1 MSLFSMMRGFTI
13 RTRMFSA
20 IGVVLLLLLM
30 VGGVGLYGLLHNA
43 DTNAEYQARSFK
55 AVGQLARMHEALGQV
70 RTQEKDIVLMARNPA
85 AQASAIQAWRTAI
98 GQLGDLARG
107 LQADAALQELSRY
120 QAALESQLPLISAE
134 TTQRQEAVAALA
146 PALAAAEQ
154 ITRHLGAIDRA
165 MTEQAAASL
174 VSQAQNVDRTIALF
188 VGAVVLSLIVVA
200 PTTILNQ
207 ICICQPIDQAR
218 QLASSIAQGHL
229 NNTVDV
235 QGSDEATALLR
246 ALDDMQRSLRGIVS
260 NVRVSADSI
269 SFASSDIAT
278 GNTELSSRTE
288 STASSLQQTSVSMDG
303 LTGTVKNSAAAALQ
317 ANELAQG
324 AASAAHRGS
333 SIVFE
338 VVSNMGEIDGTSKR
352 INDIIGVIDGIAFQT
367 NILALNA
374 AVEAARAGEQ
384 GRGFA
389 VVAGEVRS
397 LAQRSATAARE
408 IKQFIQASVET
419 VESGTR
425 LVHDAGSAMQEIIAS
440 VQKVSDIIGEIASAS
455 NEQSNGIGQINQ
467 AVTDL
472 DHMTQQNAALV
483 QQSAAAAAS
492 LKEQSHKLTQA
503 MAVFDI
509 GHG

>member
-1 MSLFSMMRGFTI
+1 
-13 RTRMFSA
+13 
-20 IGVVLLLLLM
+20 
-30 VGGVGLYGLLHNA
+30 
-43 DTNAEYQARSFK
+43 
-55 AVGQLARMHEALGQV
+55 
-70 RTQEKDIVLMARNPA
+70 
-85 AQASAIQAWRTAI
+85 
-98 GQLGDLARG
+98 
-107 LQADAALQELSRY
+107 
-120 QAALESQLPLISAE
+120 
-134 TTQRQEAVAALA
+134 
-146 PALAAAEQ
+146 LAAAEQ

-408 IKQFIQASVET
+408 IKQLIQASVET